1 MEELEQTGTDEVEV
15 LAFDCAAR
23 PDGTASFTQHS
34 RSVEAYFARLRQ
46 TGIRTR
52 AELGVHPVAC
62 PRRSDIDPFRHTRHL
77 AVQQQ
82 PHRGRQGAVRR
93 PAERAIRARLYR
105 RMPEYRGGLV
115 VAPHVERLG
124 QAAQPAPVGY
134 L

>member
-1 MEELEQTGTDEVEV
+1 MEELEYTSADEVEF

-23 PDGTASFTQHS
+23 PDGTASFTEHS

-62 PRRSDIDPFRHTRHL
+62 PCRGDIDPFRHTRHL

-93 PAERAIRARLYR
+93 AAEQAVLARLHR
-105 RMPEYRGGLV
+105 RMPE
-115 VAPHVERLG
+115 
-124 QAAQPAPVGY
+124 
-134 L
+134 